1 MPEKKTEAPAPESS
15 GGDWWQKVLDSE
27 EIRGLISYMFLS
39 DSANF
44 RVSLEGDRVTLRST
58 NPMATLLA
66 DTTDTKAAITEV
78 ASRILGKRVA
88 VRITEAADDAP
99 ETEDKL
105 DSLMRFGNV
114 TIK

>member
-1 MPEKKTEAPAPESS
+1 
-15 GGDWWQKVLDSE
+15 
-27 EIRGLISYMFLS
+27 MFLS